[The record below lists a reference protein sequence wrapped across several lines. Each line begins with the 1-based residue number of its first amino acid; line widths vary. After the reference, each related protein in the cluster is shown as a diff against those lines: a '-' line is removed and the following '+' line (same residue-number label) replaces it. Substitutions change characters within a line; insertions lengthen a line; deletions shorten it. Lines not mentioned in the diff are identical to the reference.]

1 MANYPI
7 DYVSPKMPEH
17 IKENPIYRHCWN
29 NVNKRD
35 LNATFVI
42 IGTPGKGKS
51 TLGLKIAEDLDPTF
65 TIDRICYS
73 VEDMVRLLA
82 EKDKDGESKL
92 KPGSVVLFDEIVNDS
107 GSYSRT
113 ALSRN
118 NQIMNFVIAN
128 MRARRIILIICL
140 PKFTQLDK
148 DIREVG
154 LTGIFQMLFINRD
167 KKKAKVKFK
176 WRTADEMTG
185 NMIDPFPRLYNRD
198 ENKKYKVTRM
208 WFGKP
213 SLKLEN
219 AYKKKKFKYM
229 MDSAERWLSKLSN
242 EDGSKKITHA
252 RDIAKEI
259 AANPDKF
266 KTDGKLDYIKV
277 LANYEVGDQ
286 KARNI
291 VKTAKLLTQK
301 A

>member
-1 MANYPI
+1 MVAP
-7 DYVSPKMPEH
+7 MPEH
-17 IKENPIYRHCWN
+17 FKKNFIYRHCYN
-29 NVNKRD
+29 NVWQRD
-35 LNATFVI
+35 MNATFVI
-42 IGTPGKGKS
+42 VGTPGKGKS
-51 TLGLKIAEDLDPTF
+51 TLGLKIAEDLDKTF
-65 TIDRICYS
+65 TVDRVCYS
-73 VEDMVRLLA
+73 VQDMVALLA
-82 EKDKDGESKL
+82 KRTQTGKAAL

-113 ALSRN
+113 ALSKH

-154 LTGIFQMLFINRD
+154 LTGVFQMITIDRVRQRS
-167 KKKAKVKFK
+167 KAKFK
-176 WRTADEMTG
+176 WRNADEITG
-185 NMIDPFPRLYNRD
+185 NMIDPFPRLVDPNSK
-198 ENKKYKVTRM
+198 EKFKITRV

-213 SLKLEN
+213 SKELEN
-219 AYKKKKFKYM
+219 AYKKKKFEYM
-229 MDSAERWLSKLSN
+229 INSAEKWLSMLTNK
-242 EDGSKKITHA
+242 DGSKKLVHA

-259 AANPDKF
+259 AANPEKF

-291 VKTAKLLTQK
+291 VKTAELLTQK